1 VAVAADALKR
11 LLAGDASGFAD
22 DALLAYAAPEDD
34 LRGSRAVATGR
45 TSIAIALEERGPQPA
60 EVVTCLVDGRSLMA
74 EGHLEDASFA
84 ASLQLDRDGRTRRA
98 LWLSSTH
105 VGSSPTCGGDVGEN
119 LDARPILDRYFR
131 HLQASR
137 FREAVGCFSDD
148 CRYSHPPYAGCT
160 ARLEF
165 RGRDELLDGF
175 ENKRGPSPARQ
186 IVTAL
191 IQRGRD
197 CILEGV
203 VEGIPIGGSFIS
215 SLSLADDGRIRRYA
229 AWYCAPRVDRREDV
243 P

>member
-1 VAVAADALKR
+1 
-11 LLAGDASGFAD
+11 LAGDASGFAD
-22 DALLAYAAPEDD
+22 DAILAYAAPEDD

-45 TSIAIALEERGPQPA
+45 DAIAIALEQRGPQPA
-60 EVVTCLVDGRSLMA
+60 EVAPCLVDGRSLMA
-74 EGHLEDASFA
+74 EGRLEDASFV
-84 ASLQLDRDGRTRRA
+84 ASLQLDRDGRIRRA
-98 LWLSSTH
+98 LWLSSAP
-105 VGSSPTCGGDVGEN
+105 VEPSPTCGGGVGES

-137 FREAVGCFSDD
+137 FREAVGCFADD
-148 CRYSHPPYAGCT
+148 CRYSHPPYAGGT
-160 ARLEF
+160 ARLDF
-165 RGRDELLDGF
+165 GGRDALLDGF
-175 ENKRGPSPARQ
+175 ANQRGPSPARQ

-197 CILEGV
+197 CIVEGV
-203 VEGIPIGGSFIS
+203 VEGIPNGGSFIS

>member
-1 VAVAADALKR
+1 MTA
-11 LLAGDASGFAD
+11 DASGFAD

-34 LRGSRAVATGR
+34 LSGSRAVATGR
-45 TSIAIALEERGPQPA
+45 DAIAIALEERGPQQA
-60 EVVTCLVDGRSLMA
+60 ELVACLVDGRSLMA
-74 EGHLEDASFA
+74 EGRLEDASFV

-98 LWLSSTH
+98 LWLSSAPIEP
-105 VGSSPTCGGDVGEN
+105 SRPWGGGVGEN
-119 LDARPILDRYFR
+119 LDARPILDRYFS

-137 FREAVGCFSDD
+137 FREAVACFSDD
-148 CRYSHPPYAGCT
+148 CHYSHPPYAGCT

-165 RGRDELLDGF
+165 HGRDELLDGF

-191 IQRGRD
+191 LQRGRD
-197 CILEGV
+197 CIVEGV
-203 VEGIPIGGSFIS
+203 VEGIPNGGSFIS

-229 AWYCAPRVDRREDV
+229 AWYCAPRVDRREDA